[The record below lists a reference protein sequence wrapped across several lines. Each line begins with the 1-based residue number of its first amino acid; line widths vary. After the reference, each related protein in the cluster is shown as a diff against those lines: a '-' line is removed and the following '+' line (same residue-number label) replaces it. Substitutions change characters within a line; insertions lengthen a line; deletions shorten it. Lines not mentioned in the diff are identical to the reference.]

1 MTVCGAALQGRIY
14 DMSPRDDYFA
24 EYFTMAQMEA
34 LADRESRMVELR
46 YGFMGGDSHTLGQV
60 GQEFGVSRER
70 IRQIIKR
77 AHRKIRSKG
86 RRQIKKGETDR
97 PCAQLILYLE
107 SIMRPDEIG
116 DVERLVDFIVN
127 DLSYLPSNTHA
138 LPLVASLIY
147 PNRKLARSR
156 QGEARNRIREKARSE
171 RQSEEFKHLLS
182 YVIWPDEVKSLTGDE
197 ISAVR
202 RERNVSTDGE
212 GHSGSFFSEKMHRTV
227 QYESQLEFNFLL
239 QLEQRGE
246 VVFYQEQPFR
256 ILYTHDA
263 KMWDYY
269 PDLLFI
275 LSDGRGVVVE
285 IKPVFKM
292 ALQENLIKWSALR
305 KFCNDKGL
313 GILVTDGRYSIQQ
326 VQRRDVNPG
335 FEKAVLTSLQRGPL
349 SWKEYKEIR
358 DKYDVNRNDFL
369 ALVLQ
374 NRLVWKLGP
383 FTLSI
388 R

>member
-1 MTVCGAALQGRIY
+1 
-14 DMSPRDDYFA
+14 MSPRDDYFA
-24 EYFTMAQMEA
+24 EYFTLAQVEA
-34 LADRESRMVELR
+34 LTDRESRMVELR
-46 YGFMGGDSHTLGQV
+46 YGLMGGDFHTLEQV
-60 GQEFGVSRER
+60 GQEFGVSGER
-70 IRQIIKR
+70 IRQIINR
-77 AHRKIRSKG
+77 AHRKIRSRG
-86 RRQIKKGETDR
+86 RRQIKKGETGK

-107 SIMRPDEIG
+107 SIIQPDETG

-138 LPLVASLIY
+138 LPLIASLIY
-147 PNRKLARSR
+147 PNQKSAKSR
-156 QGEARNRIREKARSE
+156 QEEARNRIREKARSE
-171 RQSEEFKHLLS
+171 RQSEKFKHLLS
-182 YVIWPDEVKSLTGDE
+182 YVIWPNEVKLLTGDE

-202 RERNVSTDGE
+202 RERNISTDGE
-212 GHSGSFFSEKMHRTV
+212 GHSGSFFSEKMNRTV
-227 QYESQLEFNFLL
+227 QYESQLELNFLL
-239 QLEQRGE
+239 QLEQLEE

-256 ILYTHDA
+256 IPYNHDGET
-263 KMWDYY
+263 WDYY

-275 LSDGRGVVVE
+275 LSDGRGIVVE

-292 ALQENLIKWSALR
+292 ALRENLTKWSALR

-326 VQRRDVNPG
+326 VQRRDVDPG

-349 SWKEYKEIR
+349 SWREYKEIR